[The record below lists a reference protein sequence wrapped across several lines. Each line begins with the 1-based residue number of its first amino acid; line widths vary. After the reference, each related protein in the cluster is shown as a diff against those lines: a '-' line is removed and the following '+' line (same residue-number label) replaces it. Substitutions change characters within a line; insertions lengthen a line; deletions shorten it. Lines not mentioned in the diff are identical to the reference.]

1 MFPGEVSSYKDKL
14 MVDKPWEEAIKVIRK
29 AQVPVV
35 PIYFHARNSWLF
47 YFLSKISGTLYC
59 KITIRSF
66 SQKRRVIKVRIGKPI
81 SVEQNEYK
89 TTELYS
95 EFLRKKTY
103 MLANPYDK
111 EFKLLTAPHLKIPRS
126 PKRNFPANGEKI
138 EGCSTKH
145 RLQTVKKTTSVFC
158 RSE

>member
-1 MFPGEVSSYKDKL
+1 MPVNPFENHKDSKSSVIGIKETLRHLSDGKPLGMFPAGEVSSYKDGKL
-14 MVDKPWEEAIKVIRK
+14 MVDKPWEEGAIKVIRK

-47 YFLSKISGTLYC
+47 FFFQNQWHLSYC

-81 SVEQNEYK
+81 SVAEQNEYK

-95 EFLRKKTY
+95 EFLRKRPT
-103 MLANPYDK
+103 
-111 EFKLLTAPHLKIPRS
+111 
-126 PKRNFPANGEKI
+126 
-138 EGCSTKH
+138 C
-145 RLQTVKKTTSVFC
+145 C
-158 RSE
+158 

>member
-1 MFPGEVSSYKDKL
+1 
-14 MVDKPWEEAIKVIRK
+14 MVDKPWEEGAIKVIRK

-47 YFLSKISGTLYC
+47 YFKISGTSFVLQNYHQF
-59 KITIRSF
+59 F

-81 SVEQNEYK
+81 SVAEQNEYK

-95 EFLRKKTY
+95 EFLKKTY

-111 EFKLLTAPHLKIPRS
+111 I
-126 PKRNFPANGEKI
+126 
-138 EGCSTKH
+138 
-145 RLQTVKKTTSVFC
+145 
-158 RSE
+158 